1 MLARATPA
9 ELARIPRIRAEFRPW
24 RPLAFELQR
33 RGYAARGWVL
43 PGSSASVLHGRWPSC
58 GVAEKA
64 RIGRDLFR
72 SADDPPAAKPA
83 TPLLSLRWTFRAKR
97 ACVVITDAEPD
108 RLAPLTPPAPI
119 GLRGVWV
126 VAARCCASPPARCCA
141 DALERS
147 FACPSA
153 KLRAPS
159 RRGLHPRSGRR
170 RPAAVSPRGERIRSR
185 RGCWHCSADRAAPP
199 SPPSRAP
206 PAGSRTRC
214 APSWPPWCARSSGCG
229 WNRRRRT
236 ASACI
241 GLLPAR
247 LPAMP
252 RACRVRSHA
261 GALENPAAIEAEIAH
276 LRSLA
281 LDALR
286 RHWRVIFGRTPPADL
301 SKDLLGRMIAYRLQ
315 ERAFGGLDRESLR
328 FLHGLAR
335 HGGPPRRRLK
345 PGTVLVRDYQ
355 GQRHT
360 VTVVSDGFDW
370 QGATYPSLS
379 AIARAITG
387 TAWSG
392 PRFFALARGNGAPAR
407 RNKNASAREGRD
419 GSQPARGMNASEM
432 NTRIFAPANSPACV
446 NLKP

>member
-1 MLARATPA
+1 M
-9 ELARIPRIRAEFRPW
+9 
-24 RPLAFELQR
+24 
-33 RGYAARGWVL
+33 RGH
-43 PGSSASVLHGRWPSC
+43 S
-58 GVAEKA
+58 
-64 RIGRDLFR
+64 
-72 SADDPPAAKPA
+72 
-83 TPLLSLRWTFRAKR
+83 T
-97 ACVVITDAEPD
+97 
-108 RLAPLTPPAPI
+108 
-119 GLRGVWV
+119 
-126 VAARCCASPPARCCA
+126 
-141 DALERS
+141 
-147 FACPSA
+147 
-153 KLRAPS
+153 
-159 RRGLHPRSGRR
+159 
-170 RPAAVSPRGERIRSR
+170 
-185 RGCWHCSADRAAPP
+185 
-199 SPPSRAP
+199 
-206 PAGSRTRC
+206 
-214 APSWPPWCARSSGCG
+214 
-229 WNRRRRT
+229 
-236 ASACI
+236 
-241 GLLPAR
+241 
-247 LPAMP
+247 
-252 RACRVRSHA
+252 
-261 GALENPAAIEAEIAH
+261 NPAAIEAEIAH

-328 FLHGLAR
+328 FLDGLAR
-335 HGGPPRRRLK
+335 HGGSPRRRLK

-432 NTRIFAPANSPACV
+432 NTASSPLQTASQA
-446 NLKP
+446 